1 MEIKTKYNVGDTL
14 YTIEH
19 FKIIKFEVAR
29 ICIFTYENGVNIFY
43 SSKNYIDYNENEC
56 FQTEDELINQLK
68 NK

>member
-29 ICIFTYENGVNIFY
+29 IYVFTYENGVNIFY
-43 SSKNYIDYNENEC
+43 SSKNYIDHNEKEC
-56 FQTEDELINQLK
+56 FKTEDELINKLK
-68 NK
+68 NI

>member
-29 ICIFTYENGVNIFY
+29 IYAFAYESGVNIQY
-43 SSKNYIDYNENEC
+43 SSKGYIDYKEDEC
-56 FQTEDELINQLK
+56 FRTEDELIKQLK
-68 NK
+68 Q